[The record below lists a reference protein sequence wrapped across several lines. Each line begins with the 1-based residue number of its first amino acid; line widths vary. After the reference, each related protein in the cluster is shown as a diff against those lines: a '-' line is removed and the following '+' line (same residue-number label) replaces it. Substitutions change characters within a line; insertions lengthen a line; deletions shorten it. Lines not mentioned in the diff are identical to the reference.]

1 MKIIFFFIALN
12 YYYFKRSIN
21 FLQKI
26 KGIFFCIFLFLEYLF
41 VFIFRSYY
49 LSLLIVYK
57 HLIKEKI
64 INLKNKE
71 EDDEIKKLKKDI
83 TNLNKNRKIY
93 FFLDLFYRRRMYT
106 GISIVYVQIFMR
118 KMKEKKN
125 NIIFFFNY
133 KFKYMMSIVKKKIVK
148 LSLFVYLVNNYN
160 LVLYFDNLKK
170 NLYYIIFFFSFM
182 EIYRKEKFKNIFF
195 YFFVTFYKFL
205 LKLEKF

>member
-125 NIIFFFNY
+125 NIIFF
-133 KFKYMMSIVKKKIVK
+133 SIIN
-148 LSLFVYLVNNYN
+148 S
-160 LVLYFDNLKK
+160 
-170 NLYYIIFFFSFM
+170 
-182 EIYRKEKFKNIFF
+182 NIWW
-195 YFFVTFYKFL
+195 V
-205 LKLEKF
+205 